1 MNFFTNKK
9 ITNKII
15 IVLVALI
22 IFNFVCPIHQVEA
35 ADVFGDVAGMIIS
48 PVRNLF
54 LSVFQRNIYSY
65 TRICYRAM
73 G

>member
-22 IFNFVCPIHQVEA
+22 IFNFVCPFHQVEA
-35 ADVFGDVAGMIIS
+35 VDVAGMIIS